1 MANSKESDPLLTKD
15 PTKNS
20 EENQVPRKTRWLIY
34 MLMMLFGLASLLPWN
49 MVITATGYFAAKFAE
64 TQSSTI
70 EEGFPSYFQIGGIAS
85 NVAVSLSSI
94 VLFKYLPIKPV
105 LITCNTLALVIFIV
119 MTVMAKL
126 STTTWPM
133 VFFILSNVLFCLVCC
148 MSSAYTS
155 GMMSMASMI
164 LPSTVQGFILGQG
177 TAGLVSTLLSIMT
190 LSFPGINPVDAG
202 FYYFLIATTILSA
215 ALVAFI
221 LFTKMDFVQKST
233 LRSQEIER
241 FRASSS
247 ASTISANLEKPEISA
262 HAIFM
267 RIVKYNLT
275 SFTTLLITLAC
286 FPAALSALRTTQT
299 TNLNSTWN
307 QTYFQPVMTFL
318 LFNIGDVLGRITS
331 GVVTLPSKRWILP
344 ISLLRIVFI
353 PLIYMCNLQPRSIPV
368 WFTADIWP
376 GVFSI
381 LISWTN
387 GHILS
392 LAASYCPQEVTKSS
406 EKSLAGSFSAFSSAL
421 GLVIG
426 SLLVFPLLRIIK

>member
-64 TQSSTI
+64 TKSSTI

-267 RIVKYNLT
+267 RILKYNLT